1 MNSKKS
7 KHRETRKHD
16 QRLIRN
22 KNLRK
27 LFFIGRMSG
36 EKELFFALYSKE
48 APDACPLILYKKLL
62 KNSKIRKLKKI
73 KEKKR

>member
-1 MNSKKS
+1 MC
-7 KHRETRKHD
+7 
-16 QRLIRN
+16 
-22 KNLRK
+22 
-27 LFFIGRMSG
+27 G

-48 APDACPLILYKKLL
+48 APDACPLILYKKSL

>member
-1 MNSKKS
+1 
-7 KHRETRKHD
+7 
-16 QRLIRN
+16 
-22 KNLRK
+22 
-27 LFFIGRMSG
+27 MSG

-48 APDACPLILYKKLL
+48 APVASSLILYKKLL

>member
-1 MNSKKS
+1 
-7 KHRETRKHD
+7 
-16 QRLIRN
+16 
-22 KNLRK
+22 
-27 LFFIGRMSG
+27 MSG

-62 KNSKIRKLKKI
+62 KNSKIRKLKKV

>member
-1 MNSKKS
+1 
-7 KHRETRKHD
+7 
-16 QRLIRN
+16 
-22 KNLRK
+22 
-27 LFFIGRMSG
+27 MSG

-48 APDACPLILYKKLL
+48 TPDACPLILYKKLL